1 MGGGRYL
8 NEFAVDLDVAGIGQL
23 EAGEDLHERGFAGA
37 IFSHHR
43 VDAASFYHEFC
54 AVVGWMPEA
63 GSASRFHASGLQA
76 WAAFY
81 SEGTWKVS

>member
-54 AVVGWMPEA
+54 AVVGVDARGQVALRDSTHPDCRHGQHSTA
-63 GSASRFHASGLQA
+63 KAPG
-76 WAAFY
+76 
-81 SEGTWKVS
+81 K